1 MSWKRKFSKYLL
13 KCCTYNNTSREEWQ
27 AISGLAGDSN
37 IVIKKVDKSACVVIW
52 ESADYFLEVVKQ
64 FKERPHVELAKKSK
78 KKTWIRSR
86 RCFIGKGLIFY
97 ILAQKVHKRRKTLFA
112 DSSIYRFMMELLL
125 YLESESCLTVKLP
138 QGKAS
143 VFFQFH
149 LKLLM
154 QEG

>member
-13 KCCTYNNTSREEWQ
+13 KRCRYNNTSREEWQ

-37 IVIKKVDKSACVVIW
+37 IVIKKVDKSVCVVIW
-52 ESADYFLEVVKQ
+52 ESADYFLEADKQ
-64 FKERPHVELAKKSK
+64 FKERLLVDLSKKSK
-78 KKTWIRSR
+78 KKT
-86 RCFIGKGLIFY
+86 KHGLDQEGVLSERTD
-97 ILAQKVHKRRKTLFA
+97 ILHIIHKRRKTLFA

-125 YLESESCLTVKLP
+125 FFESESCLTVKLP

-143 VFFQFH
+143 VFIQFH